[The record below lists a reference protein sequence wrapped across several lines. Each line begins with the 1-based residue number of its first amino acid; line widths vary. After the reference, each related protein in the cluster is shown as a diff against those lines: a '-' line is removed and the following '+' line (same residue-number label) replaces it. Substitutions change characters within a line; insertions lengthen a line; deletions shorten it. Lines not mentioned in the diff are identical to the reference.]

1 MNIIIFPLKS
11 TEMQKLYMILFSHE
25 ETRELLVA
33 IEESPALNFASSA
46 KRLRIR
52 FSPPGPSSPTAL
64 PQAHHPQPPASPISP
79 TKTPYC
85 HLLVAKL
92 CCALR
97 SSLLLKWNL
106 QIIKPQEENSENN
119 KKQLCK
125 VVPTCVQTAC
135 ICVLHVQKWSL
146 ALQVYIDSHP
156 PKRSFLELK
165 ICTTDIQHSPCLYQ
179 PHLNIFKVLPCTSEQ
194 SEQKILLAS
203 LSNMC
208 CVMAG

>member
-1 MNIIIFPLKS
+1 
-11 TEMQKLYMILFSHE
+11 MQKLYMILFSHE

-52 FSPPGPSSPTAL
+52 FRPPGPSSPTAL
-64 PQAHHPQPPASPISP
+64 PQAHHPQPSSP
-79 TKTPYC
+79 TAPCISNLSHKNSLSSSFSC
-85 HLLVAKL
+85 KAV
-92 CCALR
+92 LR
-97 SSLLLKWNL
+97 SSQLIVTEMEFASQPFKLSNSKKKI
-106 QIIKPQEENSENN
+106 QKII

-125 VVPTCVQTAC
+125 VVPTCVHTAC
-135 ICVLHVQKWSL
+135 ICVLHVQKWCL

-165 ICTTDIQHSPCLYQ
+165 ICTADIQHSPCLYQ

-194 SEQKILLAS
+194 SEQKIL
-203 LSNMC
+203 
-208 CVMAG
+208 